1 MLEVIMP
8 KMGDAMEEGTLIEW
22 LLKEGDKVK
31 AGDHIGNIQT
41 DKATVELTAP
51 GSGILTGFL
60 IEAGETVPVGV
71 PIAAILKEGE
81 SLPEGWGSGGSRTS
95 AKESANA
102 EQAKPSAHSEVVA
115 VAEPTTKADGQRVF
129 ASPLA
134 RRIAADA
141 GISIE
146 AIHGTGP
153 KGRVVE
159 RDVREAISTGS
170 QKSWAQPVSI
180 APNNLLESKLVQ
192 LNTLQRITA
201 QRTAQ
206 AKQIIPHYYVT
217 VQVDLERL
225 TALREA
231 MNEERPDAKLSIND
245 FIVKAA
251 ALALQDQPHIN
262 ASWDEGN
269 LRLHGSV
276 NIGVAVAVP
285 DGLTMP
291 VVHKCE
297 TKPLRQI
304 ASEIRSL
311 AAKAKEN
318 RLNPDELS
326 GSTFAI
332 SNMGMYDVENFSA
345 IINQPNGA
353 IIAVSTANRV
363 PVVVDGEDGEE
374 LEIRTLMK
382 ITGSFDHRII
392 NGAQGAEF
400 MGVLRKYLESPTLL
414 LT

>member
-60 IEAGETVPVGV
+60 IQAGETVPVGV

-95 AKESANA
+95 AKESANT
-102 EQAKPSAHSEVVA
+102 EQAKPSAHSEAVA

-180 APNNLLESKLVQ
+180 APTNLLETKLVQ

>member
-1 MLEVIMP
+1 MP

-22 LLKEGDKVK
+22 LMKAGDKVK

-51 GSGILTGFL
+51 GSGVLSGLL

-81 SLPEGWGSGGSRTS
+81 SLPEGWGSGGSRKS
-95 AKESANA
+95 AKESATA
-102 EQAKPSAHSEVVA
+102 EQAKPSGRSEAVA

-134 RRIAADA
+134 RRIAEDA

-153 KGRVVE
+153 QGRVVE
-159 RDVREAISTGS
+159 RDVREAISAGI
-170 QKSWAQPVSI
+170 QKSGAQPVSI
-180 APNNLLESKLVQ
+180 APTTQLESKVVQ

-206 AKQIIPHYYVT
+206 AKQVVPHYYVT

-231 MNEERPDAKLSIND
+231 MNEEQPDAKLSIND

-251 ALALQDQPHIN
+251 TLALQDLPHIN
-262 ASWDEGN
+262 ASWEEGN

-291 VVHKCE
+291 VVHNCE
-297 TKPLRQI
+297 AKPLRQI
-304 ASEIRSL
+304 ASEIRNL
-311 AAKAKEN
+311 ATKAKEN
-318 RLNPDELS
+318 RLKPDELS

-353 IIAVSTANRV
+353 IIAVSTAKRV
-363 PVVVDGEDGEE
+363 PVVVDGDDGEE